1 MPVFYVPCRHFY
13 TFFLLSF
20 VIHLF
25 APSSQPPV
33 TINTANVITT
43 KYQHHHQVPTPQTP
57 VTINTADHHQVPTP
71 PPSTNTTNTTNTNRH
86 HHVPPPVTTA
96 NYYHDHD
103 EPPPTSTSARVLTLT
118 STPPICLHQIR
129 SVHPLWALRAVSC
142 DGCCLRAF
150 DWAACVHLQALC
162 QRRRVRCFLPTASPT
177 TSAHPTQP
185 SSSWPRH
192 IALKL
197 PCHLCN
203 LHEHP

>member
-1 MPVFYVPCRHFY
+1 MPVFYVPCRHFD
-13 TFFLLSF
+13 TNFLFLFLSLSI
-20 VIHLF
+20 VTLF
-25 APSSQPPV
+25 TTTSYHQHR
-33 TINTANVITT
+33 TT
-43 KYQHHHQVPTPQTP
+43 KYQ
-57 VTINTADHHQVPTP
+57 P
-71 PPSTNTTNTTNTNRH
+71 PPSTNTTNTTTTNRH

-96 NYYHDHD
+96 NYNHDHD
-103 EPPPTSTSARVLTLT
+103 EPPPTSTSARVLTLI
-118 STPPICLHQIR
+118 STPSICLHQIR

-177 TSAHPTQP
+177 TSAHPSQP
-185 SSSWPRH
+185 SWSWPRH

-203 LHEHP
+203 MHEHP